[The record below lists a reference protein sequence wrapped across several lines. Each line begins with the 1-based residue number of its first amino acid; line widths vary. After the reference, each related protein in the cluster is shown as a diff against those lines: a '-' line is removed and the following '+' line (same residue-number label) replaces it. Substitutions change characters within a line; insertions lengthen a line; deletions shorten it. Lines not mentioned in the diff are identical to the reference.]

1 MAWMRNLRQDGSR
14 KSRRFHEPRCCG
26 TGGVSGGAELSL
38 MNVGQNAARER
49 YKARRLS
56 RQNRQR
62 VHSHVEVLNPRLFAF
77 SDTARLIW
85 SEAPFGKLALIS
97 KVILS
102 SARGSATRL
111 LIISSASWTRRIFA
125 VAGLTSTEP

>member
-1 MAWMRNLRQDGSR
+1 MA
-14 KSRRFHEPRCCG
+14 
-26 TGGVSGGAELSL
+26 AIA
-38 MNVGQNAARER
+38 NAATGRCTFPER
-49 YKARRLS
+49 SSIPY
-56 RQNRQR
+56 
-62 VHSHVEVLNPRLFAF
+62 SHVDVLNPRLFAF
-77 SDTARLIW
+77 SATARLIW

-97 KVILS
+97 TVILI